1 MFVVSIFVLLIL
13 VIVGLFTWRQADR
26 RADATE
32 IERLLEFQPDRP
44 EYFSAD
50 MVEGLPEPAQ
60 RFLTF
65 AIREGTPLYTV
76 AYLEMSGQFGLG
88 DKTTPKYIPMFAK
101 QVLAAPEGFVW
112 EMDSTEGSPSISGSD
127 SGTWTRFWLAGLI
140 PVARA
145 GGTQDHRRSAFG
157 RYVAEAIFWTPAA
170 VLPGEGITWDAPSP
184 NVARLTMRKG
194 DLEQSVDIT
203 VDPDGRPRK
212 VEMERWTNANKRKK
226 YQLQPF
232 GGYLSNFQEF
242 EGFVLPLHVE
252 AGNHFGTEEYFPFFF
267 ADISQITFPR

>member
-1 MFVVSIFVLLIL
+1 MFAVLFIVVIILL
-13 VIVGLFTWRQADR
+13 IVGLFLWREADR
-26 RADATE
+26 RADASE
-32 IERLLEFQPDRP
+32 IKRLLTFQPDRP
-44 EYFSAD
+44 ELFSAD
-50 MVEGLPEPAQ
+50 MVADLPEPAQ

-76 AYLEMSGQFGLG
+76 AYLEMNGQFGLG
-88 DKTTPKYIPMFAK
+88 DKTTPKYIPMSAK
-101 QVLAAPEGFVW
+101 QILAAPEGFVW
-112 EMDSTEGSPSISGSD
+112 EMKSTEGTPSISGSD
-127 SGTWTRFWLAGLI
+127 SATWTRFWLAGLL

-145 GGTQDHRRSAFG
+145 GGTNDHLRSAFG

-170 VLPGEGITWDAPSP
+170 VLPGEGITWDAPST

-194 DLEQSVDIT
+194 ALAQSVDIT

-212 VEMERWTNANKRKK
+212 VVMERWTNANKRKK

-267 ADISQITFPR
+267 ADVSQITFPR